1 MTLVRVRGATRVGL
15 LILTTTI
22 TATAAACGDATVP
35 PSGPA
40 GPSSSATGLTATISP
55 AASSGAPPSSGDDLG
70 SASSGAAPSSSDDLG
85 SASAGPTLPLTGE
98 SAAPTDGEDLETPEP
113 QPGDPFGAPD
123 SSYHQ
128 GFATIHIGQGIKVLD
143 RLASP
148 GTYYKEFGADVVWNG
163 ADGWYLQI
171 GEAKPSNQPVEFPAY
186 IAIDWVHDGQ
196 HWISWDPSGCRITID
211 QADRAGIRGTASCS
225 QLVWVDAIVGGLA
238 DEPTPIPGQAPFSAE
253 ITFRANP

>member
-1 MTLVRVRGATRVGL
+1 VSPVGVRRVTRVGL

-22 TATAAACGDATVP
+22 TTATAACGDATVP
-35 PSGPA
+35 SA
-40 GPSSSATGLTATISP
+40 GATGGPTASGSAAGTGGP
-55 AASSGAPPSSGDDLG
+55 AASTGVAGTAAPAASDAGAASGSGSDPGGG
-70 SASSGAAPSSSDDLG
+70 SASG
-85 SASAGPTLPLTGE
+85 GPTLPLTGE
-98 SAAPTDGEDLETPEP
+98 TAEPTDGEDLETPEP

-123 SSYHQ
+123 GSYRQ
-128 GFATIHIGQGIKVLD
+128 GSATVTIGPRVMTLD
-143 RLASP
+143 RLAAP
-148 GTYYKEFGADVVWNG
+148 GTYYKEFGSDVVWNG

-186 IAIDWVHDGQ
+186 IALDWVHDGQ
-196 HWISWDPSGCRITID
+196 HWISWDPSGCRISID

-253 ITFRANP
+253 ITFRAAP

>member
-1 MTLVRVRGATRVGL
+1 VTLVRVRGATRVGL
-15 LILTTTI
+15 LVLTTAIAT
-22 TATAAACGDATVP
+22 TAVACGDATVP
-35 PSGPA
+35 SASSGPSGSAA
-40 GPSSSATGLTATISP
+40 GLVATPSP
-55 AASSGAPPSSGDDLG
+55 AASSDG
-70 SASSGAAPSSSDDLG
+70 APSSSDDLASD
-85 SASAGPTLPLTGE
+85 SASPTLPLTGE
-98 SAAPTDGEDLETPEP
+98 SAEPTDGEDLETPEP

-123 SSYHQ
+123 GSYHQ
-128 GFATIHIGQGIKVLD
+128 GFATITVGPRVISLD
-143 RLASP
+143 RLAAP
-148 GTYYKEFGADVVWNG
+148 GTFYKEFGADVVWNG
-163 ADGWYLQI
+163 PDGWYLQI